1 MKKRKNRN
9 CETILKLLTKQI
21 YIVWN
26 MSKDKIMTLLS
37 MNVVE
42 AYDHVSR
49 ERLLYNLRKRRISIW
64 IIVWADSFMQ
74 NKRINL
80 IVKAE

>member
-1 MKKRKNRN
+1 
-9 CETILKLLTKQI
+9 
-21 YIVWN
+21 
-26 MSKDKIMTLLS
+26 

-49 ERLLYNLRKRRISIW
+49 ERLLHNLRKRRISIW
-64 IIVWADSFMQ
+64 IIVWANSFMQ

-80 IVKAE
+80 IVKTEQTIMNNVNVDISQNSSMSSILYLFYNADLLTFFK